1 MYAPMPNEI
10 SLRPF
15 LWGLGMV
22 LNSKSQ
28 NVGNNETQVH
38 HDMDTGT
45 SNEIGQNNEDIKN
58 QKFGA
63 SNGKLKRGT
72 GGLQEESWT
81 LRVYS
86 CGNHHFG
93 VSRIYNENVSR
104 QISTNFFQ
112 RNLMIQFIETL
123 AVFCVDTTWMLCS
136 SLRMFIPSKYKRWQI
151 INSNSLLMICQ
162 FL

>member
-1 MYAPMPNEI
+1 M
-10 SLRPF
+10 
-15 LWGLGMV
+15 
-22 LNSKSQ
+22 
-28 NVGNNETQVH
+28 GNNETQVH

-104 QISTNFFQ
+104 
-112 RNLMIQFIETL
+112 
-123 AVFCVDTTWMLCS
+123 
-136 SLRMFIPSKYKRWQI
+136 
-151 INSNSLLMICQ
+151 
-162 FL
+162 